1 MMSWID
7 SRHRKISTGLHF
19 QNDRHNTTKIQHC
32 SISKVA
38 FDLFT
43 DILSAV
49 GLQYTGNRKHI
60 ITTVF
65 MNFYKFTSSRIK
77 FVSCQESG
85 NNWKSS
91 ELQNLCIYMN
101 KIDDI
106 FLIASYTGKHSS
118 LYISLPYIF
127 SCSEFVT
134 MQSVHLNLLS
144 VAGLGDVIIVR
155 L

>member
-19 QNDRHNTTKIQHC
+19 QSGRHNTTKIQHC

-49 GLQYTGNRKHI
+49 GLQSTGNGKHI

-77 FVSCQESG
+77 FVSCQVSG

-127 SCSEFVT
+127 SCQWLVWETS
-134 MQSVHLNLLS
+134 
-144 VAGLGDVIIVR
+144 
-155 L
+155 